1 MMFQNLKINSH
12 IVLVLCLFF
21 FNCNQNNSCEFLD
34 DNNQLL
40 KPIVLKKFEDDVQR
54 VFKNAEIEVTINAFL
69 INEELDSVSKNYYT
83 ANLISNYSN
92 QSMSQYSSAFLEIYC
107 DSIARIR
114 SNPVS
119 RFEFEELYNQSV
131 D

>member
-12 IVLVLCLFF
+12 IVLILCLFF
-21 FNCNQNNSCEFLD
+21 FNCNKNNCCEFLD

-40 KPIVLKKFEDDVQR
+40 KPVVLKKFEDDVLK
-54 VFKNAEIEVTINAFL
+54 VFKNAGLEVTINAFL

>member
-12 IVLVLCLFF
+12 IVLILCLFF
-21 FNCNQNNSCEFLD
+21 LNCNKNNGCEFLD

-40 KPIVLKKFEDDVQR
+40 KPVVLKKFEDDVLK
-54 VFKNAEIEVTINAFL
+54 VFKNAGLEVTINAFL

>member
-1 MMFQNLKINSH
+1 MFQNLKINSQ
-12 IVLVLCLFF
+12 IVLILSLFF

-40 KPIVLKKFEDDVQR
+40 KSIVLKKFEDDVQK
-54 VFKNAEIEVTINAFL
+54 VFKNAGLEVNVDAFL
-69 INEELDSVSKNYYT
+69 INEVLDSVSKNYYK

-92 QSMSQYSSAFLEIYC
+92 KSMSQYSSAFLEIYC

-114 SNPVS
+114 SKPVS
-119 RFEFEELYNQSV
+119 KFEFEELYSQSV

>member
-1 MMFQNLKINSH
+1 MFQNLKINSH

-54 VFKNAEIEVTINAFL
+54 VFKNAEIEVAINAFL
-69 INEELDSVSKNYYT
+69 INE
-83 ANLISNYSN
+83 
-92 QSMSQYSSAFLEIYC
+92 
-107 DSIARIR
+107 
-114 SNPVS
+114 
-119 RFEFEELYNQSV
+119 
-131 D
+131 

>member
-21 FNCNQNNSCEFLD
+21 FNCNKNNSCEFLD

-40 KPIVLKKFEDDVQR
+40 KPVVLKKFEDDVLK
-54 VFKNAEIEVTINAFL
+54 VFKNAGLEVTINAFL

-107 DSIARIR
+107 DSIARIK
-114 SNPVS
+114 SKPVS

>member
-1 MMFQNLKINSH
+1 MMCQNLKVNSQ
-12 IVLVLCLFF
+12 IILVFCLFF
-21 FNCNQNNSCEFLD
+21 FNCSQNKSCEFLD

-40 KPIVLKKFEDDVQR
+40 KPVVLKKFENDVLK
-54 VFKNAEIEVTINAFL
+54 VFKNAAIEVTVNAYL

-114 SNPVS
+114 SKPVS
-119 RFEFEELYNQSV
+119 RFEFEELINK
-131 D
+131 

>member
-54 VFKNAEIEVTINAFL
+54 VFKNAEIEVAINAFL
-69 INEELDSVSKNYYT
+69 INEELDSISKNHYT

-92 QSMSQYSSAFLEIYC
+92 KSMSQYSSAFLEIYC

-114 SNPVS
+114 SKPVS

>member
-12 IVLVLCLFF
+12 IVLILCLFF
-21 FNCNQNNSCEFLD
+21 FNCNKNNSCEFLD

-40 KPIVLKKFEDDVQR
+40 KPVVLKKFEDDVLK
-54 VFKNAEIEVTINAFL
+54 VFKNAGLEVTINAFL

>member
-69 INEELDSVSKNYYT
+69 INEELDSISKNHYT

-92 QSMSQYSSAFLEIYC
+92 KSMSQYSSAFLEIYC
-107 DSIARIR
+107 DSIARI
-114 SNPVS
+114 SSKPVS

>member
-69 INEELDSVSKNYYT
+69 INEELDSISKNHYT

-92 QSMSQYSSAFLEIYC
+92 KSMSQYSSAFLEIYC

-114 SNPVS
+114 SRPVS

>member
-12 IVLVLCLFF
+12 IVLILCLFF
-21 FNCNQNNSCEFLD
+21 FNCNKNNSCEFLD
-34 DNNQLL
+34 SNNQLL
-40 KPIVLKKFEDDVQR
+40 KPIVLKKFEDDVLK
-54 VFKNAEIEVTINAFL
+54 VFKNAGLEVTINAFL

-92 QSMSQYSSAFLEIYC
+92 KSMSQYSSAFLEIYC

-114 SNPVS
+114 SKPVS

>member
-12 IVLVLCLFF
+12 LVLVLCLFF

-69 INEELDSVSKNYYT
+69 INEELDSISKNHYT

-92 QSMSQYSSAFLEIYC
+92 KSMSQYSSAFLEIYC

-114 SNPVS
+114 SKPVS

>member
-1 MMFQNLKINSH
+1 MFQNLKINSH

-54 VFKNAEIEVTINAFL
+54 VFKNAEIEVAINAFL
-69 INEELDSVSKNYYT
+69 INEELDSISKNHYT

-92 QSMSQYSSAFLEIYC
+92 KSMSQYSSAFLEIYC

-114 SNPVS
+114 SKPFS

>member
-1 MMFQNLKINSH
+1 MMFQNLKINSQ
-12 IVLVLCLFF
+12 IVLILSLFF

-40 KPIVLKKFEDDVQR
+40 KSNVLKKFEDDVQK
-54 VFKNAEIEVTINAFL
+54 VFKNAGLEVNVDAFL
-69 INEELDSVSKNYYT
+69 INEVLDSVSKNHYK

-92 QSMSQYSSAFLEIYC
+92 KSMSQYSSAFLEIYC

-114 SNPVS
+114 SKPVS
-119 RFEFEELYNQSV
+119 KFEFEELYSQSV

>member
-1 MMFQNLKINSH
+1 MMFQNLKINSQ
-12 IVLVLCLFF
+12 IVLILSLFF

-40 KPIVLKKFEDDVQR
+40 KSIVLKKFEDDVQK
-54 VFKNAEIEVTINAFL
+54 VFKNAGLEVNVDAFL
-69 INEELDSVSKNYYT
+69 INEVLDSVSKNHYK

-92 QSMSQYSSAFLEIYC
+92 KSMSQYSSSFLEIYC

-114 SNPVS
+114 SKPVS
-119 RFEFEELYNQSV
+119 KFEFEELYSQSV

>member
-12 IVLVLCLFF
+12 IVLILCLFF
-21 FNCNQNNSCEFLD
+21 FNCNKNNSCEFLD
-34 DNNQLL
+34 DHNQLL
-40 KPIVLKKFEDDVQR
+40 KPVVLKKFEDDVLK
-54 VFKNAEIEVTINAFL
+54 VFKNAGLEVTINAFL

-107 DSIARIR
+107 DSIARIK
-114 SNPVS
+114 SKPVS

>member
-1 MMFQNLKINSH
+1 MFQNLKINSH

-21 FNCNQNNSCEFLD
+21 FNCNKNNSCEFLD
-34 DNNQLL
+34 DHNQLL
-40 KPIVLKKFEDDVQR
+40 KTVVLKKFEDDVLK
-54 VFKNAEIEVTINAFL
+54 VFKNAGLEVTINAFL

-114 SNPVS
+114 SKPVS

>member
-1 MMFQNLKINSH
+1 MFQNLKINSH

-21 FNCNQNNSCEFLD
+21 FNCNKNNSCEFLD
-34 DNNQLL
+34 DSNQLL
-40 KPIVLKKFEDDVQR
+40 KPNVLKHFEDNVQN
-54 VFKNAEIEVTINAFL
+54 VFKNAGIEVIVNAFL
-69 INEELDSVSKNYYT
+69 INEELDSISKNFYT

-92 QSMSQYSSAFLEIYC
+92 TSMSQYSLAFLEIYC

>member
-1 MMFQNLKINSH
+1 
-12 IVLVLCLFF
+12 V
-21 FNCNQNNSCEFLD
+21 FLD
-34 DNNQLL
+34 DHNQLL
-40 KPIVLKKFEDDVQR
+40 KPVVLKKFEDDVLK
-54 VFKNAEIEVTINAFL
+54 VFKNAGLEVTINAFL

-114 SNPVS
+114 SKPVS

>member
-54 VFKNAEIEVTINAFL
+54 VFKNAEIEVAINAFL
-69 INEELDSVSKNYYT
+69 INEELDSIYKNHYT

-92 QSMSQYSSAFLEIYC
+92 KSMSQYSSAFLEIYC

-114 SNPVS
+114 SKPVS

>member
-12 IVLVLCLFF
+12 IVLILCLFF
-21 FNCNQNNSCEFLD
+21 FNCNKNNSCEFLD
-34 DNNQLL
+34 DHNQLL
-40 KPIVLKKFEDDVQR
+40 KPVVLKKFEDDVLK
-54 VFKNAEIEVTINAFL
+54 VFKNAGLEVTINAFL
-69 INEELDSVSKNYYT
+69 INEELDSISKNHYT

-92 QSMSQYSSAFLEIYC
+92 KSMSQYSSAFLEIYC

-114 SNPVS
+114 SKPVS

>member
-69 INEELDSVSKNYYT
+69 INEELDSISKNHYT

-92 QSMSQYSSAFLEIYC
+92 KSMSQYSSAFLEIYC

-114 SNPVS
+114 SKPVS

>member
-1 MMFQNLKINSH
+1 MFQNLKINSH

-69 INEELDSVSKNYYT
+69 INEELDSISKNHYT

-92 QSMSQYSSAFLEIYC
+92 KSMSQYSSAFLEIYC

-114 SNPVS
+114 SRPVS

>member
-1 MMFQNLKINSH
+1 MFQNLKINSH

-69 INEELDSVSKNYYT
+69 INEELDSISKNHYT

-92 QSMSQYSSAFLEIYC
+92 KSMSQYSSAFLEIYC

-114 SNPVS
+114 SKPVS

-131 D
+131 Y

>member
-1 MMFQNLKINSH
+1 MMFQNLKINSQ
-12 IVLVLCLFF
+12 IVLILSLFF

-40 KPIVLKKFEDDVQR
+40 KSIVLKKFEDDVQK
-54 VFKNAEIEVTINAFL
+54 VFKNAGLEVNVDAFL
-69 INEELDSVSKNYYT
+69 INEVLDSVSKNHYK

-92 QSMSQYSSAFLEIYC
+92 KSMSQYSSAFLEIYC

-114 SNPVS
+114 SKPVS
-119 RFEFEELYNQSV
+119 KFEFEELYSQSV

>member
-12 IVLVLCLFF
+12 IVLILCLFF
-21 FNCNQNNSCEFLD
+21 FNCNKNNSCEFLD

-40 KPIVLKKFEDDVQR
+40 KPVVLKKFEDDVLK
-54 VFKNAEIEVTINAFL
+54 VFKNAGLEVTINAFL

-114 SNPVS
+114 SKPVS

>member
-1 MMFQNLKINSH
+1 MMFQNLKINSQ
-12 IVLVLCLFF
+12 IVLILSLFF

-34 DNNQLL
+34 NNNQLL
-40 KPIVLKKFEDDVQR
+40 KSIVLKKFEDDVQK
-54 VFKNAEIEVTINAFL
+54 VFKNAGLEVNVDAFL
-69 INEELDSVSKNYYT
+69 INEVLDSVSKNHYK

-92 QSMSQYSSAFLEIYC
+92 KSMSQYSSAFLEIYC

-114 SNPVS
+114 SKPVS
-119 RFEFEELYNQSV
+119 KFEFEELYSQSV

>member
-1 MMFQNLKINSH
+1 MFQNLKINSH

-40 KPIVLKKFEDDVQR
+40 KPVVLKKFEDDVLK
-54 VFKNAEIEVTINAFL
+54 VFKNAGLEVTINAFL

-114 SNPVS
+114 SKPVS

>member
-1 MMFQNLKINSH
+1 MIVKRIEKTPVTNEELNEYKDEITGYIKHVSWKSDNS
-12 IVLVLCLFF
+12 
-21 FNCNQNNSCEFLD
+21 N
-34 DNNQLL
+34 
-40 KPIVLKKFEDDVQR
+40 
-54 VFKNAEIEVTINAFL
+54 FKNAEIEVAINAFL
-69 INEELDSVSKNYYT
+69 INEELDSISKNHYT

-92 QSMSQYSSAFLEIYC
+92 KSMSQYSSAFLEIYC

-114 SNPVS
+114 SKPVS

>member
-12 IVLVLCLFF
+12 IVLVICLFF

-69 INEELDSVSKNYYT
+69 INEELDSISKNHYT

-92 QSMSQYSSAFLEIYC
+92 KSMSQYSSAFLEIYC

-114 SNPVS
+114 SKPVS

>member
-1 MMFQNLKINSH
+1 MMFQNLKINSQ
-12 IVLVLCLFF
+12 IVLILSLFF

-40 KPIVLKKFEDDVQR
+40 KSIVLKKFEDDVQK
-54 VFKNAEIEVTINAFL
+54 VFKNAGLEVNVDAFL
-69 INEELDSVSKNYYT
+69 INEVLDSVSKNYYK

-92 QSMSQYSSAFLEIYC
+92 KSMSQYSSAFLEIYC

-114 SNPVS
+114 SKPVS
-119 RFEFEELYNQSV
+119 KFEFEELYSQSV

>member
-1 MMFQNLKINSH
+1 MMSQNLKINSQ

-21 FNCNQNNSCEFLD
+21 FNSNKNNSCEFLD

-40 KPIVLKKFEDDVQR
+40 KPVVLKKFEDDVQR
-54 VFKNAEIEVTINAFL
+54 VFKNAGLEVTINAFL

-107 DSIARIR
+107 DSIARIK
-114 SNPVS
+114 SKPVS

>member
-1 MMFQNLKINSH
+1 MMFQNLKINSQ

-54 VFKNAEIEVTINAFL
+54 VFKNAEIEVAINAFL
-69 INEELDSVSKNYYT
+69 INEELDSISKNHYT

-92 QSMSQYSSAFLEIYC
+92 KSMSQYSSAFLEIYC

-114 SNPVS
+114 SKPVS

>member
-1 MMFQNLKINSH
+1 MFQNLKINSQ
-12 IVLVLCLFF
+12 IVLILSLFF

-40 KPIVLKKFEDDVQR
+40 KSIVLKKFEDDVQK
-54 VFKNAEIEVTINAFL
+54 VFKNAGLEVNVDAFL
-69 INEELDSVSKNYYT
+69 INEVLDSVSKNHYK

-92 QSMSQYSSAFLEIYC
+92 KSMSQYSSAFLEIYC

-114 SNPVS
+114 SKPVS
-119 RFEFEELYNQSV
+119 KFEFEELYSQSV